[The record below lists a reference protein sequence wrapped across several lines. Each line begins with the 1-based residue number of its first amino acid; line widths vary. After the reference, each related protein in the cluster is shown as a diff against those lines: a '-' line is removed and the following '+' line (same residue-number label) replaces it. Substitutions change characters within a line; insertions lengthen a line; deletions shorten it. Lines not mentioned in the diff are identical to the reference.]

1 MRCPYCNS
9 ELSNDYCPKCG
20 KKVYAPGNP
29 IEPTLTLKKKKSLA
43 PTLFV
48 IVLLLGIFAGVF
60 FYTIKTLD
68 KENTSDRPITD
79 DGNLVSVK
87 GEYGVPKYLSGNIT
101 KEKVNGVS
109 SVYTVLESLSNLYG
123 FDNPKNEFNIAS
135 MSSEGITYYRMEQLY
150 DKIKVYGHELVMS
163 VSNSGEV
170 LSITGNYVPIQKLSN
185 YSTLKENEIS
195 NIVKK
200 DIEGNSTILSRER
213 VILFDGNEGVVVYL
227 VYVATTED
235 ILEYVIDASSGDII
249 SKDNN
254 VIDNIS
260 YKYTGS
266 GLGVNEAINLEEF
279 QDVLE
284 DKVRYSFVDSSRNI
298 EIVDGSNLNVLYSN
312 DFQPLVGDITNGEIS
327 VNKDEK
333 LSEFSV
339 NAMKELSQIYDYYN
353 KYLGRKSYDGNNSK
367 ITVFVNTKSNSDNV
381 DAHYNKISNQ
391 IFLGSYDGESLSN
404 IKSLVAHEFNHAV
417 VSSISGLGEN
427 FDYIYNKTRENQ
439 SGALS
444 EAYSDILG
452 LLIESKSFV
461 MGQGTSLESVIG
473 RDLSN
478 PSKYNKPSKVNDK
491 NYYPNLN
498 GKSALKYLEDNNMES
513 LYEFDNGGVH
523 INSTVIGHAAYLS
536 FKNNAYVSRE
546 EMAKVWYNSLFMLTP
561 TSKFDDAAL
570 AVIKTAE
577 NLGLSDNKI
586 DIIRNAFSETNML
599 SGGTYKLSGI
609 VKSNGEVLSNV
620 KISLE
625 NVDNNERI
633 VKGSD
638 KEGTFL
644 FPELKTGTYD
654 LTFSRDGYK
663 EVKKQVILNKDEII
677 EVELSK

>member
-29 IEPTLTLKKKKSLA
+29 IEPSLTLNKKKSKVG
-43 PTLFV
+43 TLFV

-68 KENTSDRPITD
+68 KENDADGKVTD
-79 DGNLVSVK
+79 NSNMEIVLS
-87 GEYGVPKYLSGNIT
+87 EYGVPKYLSGNIT
-101 KEKVNGVS
+101 KDKVNGVS
-109 SVYTVLESLSNLYG
+109 SVYSVLESLSNLYK
-123 FDNPKNEFNIAS
+123 FENPKNEFNITS

-150 DKIKVYGHELVMS
+150 DKIRVYGHELVMS
-163 VSNSGEV
+163 VDESGEV
-170 LSITGNYVPIQKLSN
+170 LSITGDYVPIQKLSN

-195 NIVKK
+195 DIVKK

-213 VILFDGNEGVVVYL
+213 VIIFDGNEGVVVYL
-227 VYVATTED
+227 VYVATSED

-249 SKDNN
+249 SKSDN

-260 YKYTGS
+260 IKYTGS
-266 GLGVNEAINLEEF
+266 GLGVNESINLEEF

-312 DFQPLVGDITNGEIS
+312 DFRPLVGDITNGEIS
-327 VNKDEK
+327 VNDDEK
-333 LSEFSV
+333 ITEFSV
-339 NAMKELSQIYDYYN
+339 NAMKELSLIYDYYN
-353 KYLGRKSYDGNNSK
+353 KYLGRKSYDGNGSK
-367 ITVFVNTKSNSDNV
+367 ITLFINTRNNSDNV
-381 DAHYNKISNQ
+381 DAHYNRIKNQ
-391 IFLGSYDGESLSN
+391 IFLGSYNGENLSN
-404 IKSLVAHEFNHAV
+404 IRSLVAHEFNHAV
-417 VSSISGLGEN
+417 ISSISKLGEN
-427 FDYIYNKTRENQ
+427 LDYIYNNTSENQ

-461 MGQGTSLESVIG
+461 MGQGSSLESVIG

-478 PSKYNKPSKVNDK
+478 PSKYDKPAKVNDK

-498 GKSALKYLEDNNMES
+498 GKSVLKYLEDNNMES
-513 LYEFDNGGVH
+513 LYELDNGGEH
-523 INSTVIGHAAYLS
+523 INSTVVGHAAYLS
-536 FKNNAYVSRE
+536 FKNEAYISRE

-561 TSKFDDAAL
+561 TSRFEDAAL

-577 NLGLSDNKI
+577 NLGLSDKKI
-586 DIIRNAFSETNML
+586 DIIRKSFNETNML
-599 SGGTYKLSGI
+599 SGGSYKLSGV
-609 VKSNGEVLSNV
+609 VKSDGKVLSNV
-620 KISLE
+620 KISIE

-654 LTFSRDGYK
+654 LIFSRDGYK
-663 EVKKQVILNKDEII
+663 EVKRQVILNKDETI